1 MLKVKRGYE
10 NAFVS
15 FKVGQ
20 ATFNLK
26 TEDITE
32 DHIEKFKNHIDLSY
46 FVEPMEVVYVP
57 EEHDVE
63 TVLQNYLDLQEQ
75 PKDEPKK
82 KRTRK
87 KK

>member
-1 MLKVKRGYE
+1 MLKVKRVYE
-10 NAFVS
+10 NAVIS